1 MRPTLIIGTM
11 IFVLTGM
18 AYTFWWPALVRHN
31 RTYWLTPGDIWPTL
45 RLAHFVQWG
54 DLSYVYL
61 FNYPIVTLPGFNVLL
76 APFAALSSTLNLT
89 EMAPG
94 GFPFKPEAWLL
105 IGPICF
111 AVAGVGFFAC
121 DALAR
126 RIGTGTP
133 ARRILLAAEA
143 AAFWPAIVMWGHP
156 EDVLAFGLAVYALL
170 ALSDE
175 RPILAGWLL
184 GFALSMQLFV
194 VLLVPIFIGVT
205 GVRKARDLL
214 LRAIVIPGFLLLAVL
229 VPDFH
234 DAFSRL
240 TRQPGYPTILHPTP
254 WINLAP
260 HISRIEVSS
269 GPVHL
274 LTVVVAVGIGFLAR
288 RWRHDW
294 PSIFWLMAVAAGI
307 RSFFEPV
314 MAPYYVMPAVAVAF
328 AVGSAQGRVR
338 STLTLAS
345 GLGLTVMTFSH
356 SSEWTYWLEMV
367 GLMGAMLFSARPPV
381 PVQSDAGAR
390 GADGSDAAMST
401 VHVRHP

>member
-1 MRPTLIIGTM
+1 MA
-11 IFVLTGM
+11 FVVTGM
-18 AYTFWWPALVRHN
+18 AYTFWWPLLVRHN

-76 APFAALSSTLNLT
+76 APFAALSAALNLT

-105 IGPICF
+105 IGPFCF
-111 AVAGVGFFAC
+111 AVAGVGLFAC

-126 RIGTGTP
+126 RIGAGVT
-133 ARRILLAAEA
+133 ARRILLVAEA
-143 AAFWPAIVMWGHP
+143 AAFWPAVVMWGHP
-156 EDVLAFGLAVYALL
+156 EDVLALGLALYALS
-170 ALSDE
+170 ALSDD

-205 GVRKARDLL
+205 GIRKAKDLL
-214 LRAIVIPGFLLLAVL
+214 LRAIVIPGFLLVAVL
-229 VPDFH
+229 APDFH
-234 DAFSRL
+234 DAFLRL
-240 TRQPGYPTILHPTP
+240 TKQPGYPTILHPTP
-254 WINLAP
+254 WIHLAP

-274 LTVVVAVGIGFLAR
+274 LTVVVAVGMGFLAH

-314 MAPYYVMPAVAVAF
+314 MAPYYVMPAVAIAF
-328 AVGSAQGRVR
+328 GVGAARGRVR
-338 STLTLAS
+338 SILTLAS

-356 SSEWTYWLEMV
+356 SNEWTYWLEMV
-367 GLMGAMLFSARPPV
+367 GLMGAMFFSARPPTPELTEAESGGV
-381 PVQSDAGAR
+381 
-390 GADGSDAAMST
+390 DGPDGAMST
-401 VHVRHP
+401 AHG